1 MVTGM
6 QVRVK
11 VPHRPKTT
19 LDIIRS
25 LRDEKSMRLFLNQ
38 GNGFTGRQ
46 RMTRKQY
53 YSRLSKLI
61 DSGLVVKIS
70 GGRYEHTST
79 GKTILSAVELMQR
92 AINQAGRLQA
102 YDVLKQ
108 SEDSKELL
116 PALVTDPEIVDIIEK
131 NLV

>member
-1 MVTGM
+1 M
-6 QVRVK
+6 RAK
-11 VPHRPKTT
+11 VPHRPKTIV
-19 LDIIRS
+19 DVIKS

-61 DSGLVVKIS
+61 ENGLVMKIS
-70 GGRYEHTST
+70 GGHYEHTST
-79 GKTILSAVELMQR
+79 GKTIAKSVDLIQR
-92 AINQAGRLQA
+92 AINQAARLQA

-108 SEDSKELL
+108 SEKNIPL
-116 PALVTDPEIVDIIEK
+116 PALINDPEIVDIIEK
-131 NLV
+131 NLA